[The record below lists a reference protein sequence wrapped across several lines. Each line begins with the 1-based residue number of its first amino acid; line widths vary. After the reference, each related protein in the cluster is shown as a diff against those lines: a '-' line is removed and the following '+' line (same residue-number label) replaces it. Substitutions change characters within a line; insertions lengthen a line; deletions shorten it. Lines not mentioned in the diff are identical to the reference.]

1 MVTVHVAVVSRHK
14 YALRR
19 IFCETTSQ
27 WVAESRLDKQNVQA
41 RSCEGIRKVQVRATA
56 QAEQEIPY
64 LEGSSLK
71 RLVTHHISG
80 LLRSRTRCA
89 WFLVAASLQ
98 KVPGRVSHRSYARAR
113 ECAKAIGVLWKWWEL
128 S

>member
-1 MVTVHVAVVSRHK
+1 M
-14 YALRR
+14 
-19 IFCETTSQ
+19 
-27 WVAESRLDKQNVQA
+27 QA
-41 RSCEGIRKVQVRATA
+41 RSCEGIRKVQDKATA
-56 QAEQEIPY
+56 QAEQEILY

-71 RLVTHHISG
+71 KLVTHHISG